1 MMVFHATT
9 GVVAVVVKSYKQSI
23 GDVVKHR
30 YWLCSAAP
38 FHFLQDLQRAPACT
52 TVNRSFVRKPS
63 IRDVRA
69 VTAINITTS
78 SFSKCVQRSGCRV
91 HCDGWDPKARVAPF
105 VEVNDAAI
113 CPRNVMRAI
122 SRCACIVCITFAG
135 SEDGLPPWEG
145 RAVDAWKLPGLW
157 VVRRRAWWPWVRWMW
172 RWRCRRCVATEF
184 DCKEPANGTAL
195 FLSRRTMA
203 CTETF

>member
-1 MMVFHATT
+1 MRPVI
-9 GVVAVVVKSYKQSI
+9 AVVVKSYKQSI

-63 IRDVRA
+63 IWDVWT
-69 VTAINITTS
+69 VTAINIATS
-78 SFSKCVQRSGCRV
+78 GFGKCVQRSSCRV
-91 HCDGWDPKARVAPF
+91 YCDGWDPKARVAPF

-122 SRCACIVCITFAG
+122 SRCARIVCITFAG

-145 RAVDAWKLPGLW
+145 RAVDVWKLPGLW
-157 VVRRRAWWPWVRWMW
+157 VVRRRWTSLGLRLRW
-172 RWRCRRCVATEF
+172 RWRWWWR
-184 DCKEPANGTAL
+184 G
-195 FLSRRTMA
+195 
-203 CTETF
+203 